1 MSKGPKDPKDP
12 KVGYGRPPTH
22 SQFKPGQS
30 GNPKGRPKGTR
41 KLASVVRAAMTERVT
56 IVQNGKRKSISK
68 LDAAMIQAANQAAGG
83 DHRAMRMLFDL
94 VRGIEMAEAPH
105 AHDNPKTIAELKAAD
120 AIILEATARML
131 NSAVSE
137 DGGDD

>member
-1 MSKGPKDPKDP
+1 MSKGPKDP

-41 KLASVVRAAMTERVT
+41 SLSSILRAATSERVT
-56 IVQNGKRKSISK
+56 IIENGKRKSVTK
-68 LDAAMIQAANQAAGG
+68 LDAAVKQAVNQAAGG
-83 DHRAMRMLFDL
+83 DHRAMRMLVDL
-94 VRGIEMAEAPH
+94 TLGFEVAETPRGL
-105 AHDNPKTIAELKAAD
+105 DNPKTAAELKAAD
-120 AIILEATARML
+120 AVILQAAARML
-131 NSAVSE
+131 KSAATE